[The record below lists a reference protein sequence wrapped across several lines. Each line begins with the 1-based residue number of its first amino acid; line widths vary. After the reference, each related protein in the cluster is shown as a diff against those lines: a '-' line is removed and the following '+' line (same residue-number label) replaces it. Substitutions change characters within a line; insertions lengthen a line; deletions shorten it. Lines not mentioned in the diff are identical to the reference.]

1 MKGETFR
8 RIWMFIFI
16 GVLCILV
23 ATEGISVLTR
33 DFGDL
38 SVENEGEKGLST
50 AFGSIG
56 GEHKASV
63 ILTSPSLLLEEEDPP
78 TTLFI
83 SIGPQRE
90 YTTTEVH
97 TLMKFYNRGGKLLLA
112 DDTGR
117 INILSRRFDI
127 TITPGQL
134 YDETFEGHPDLVKID
149 DVELDFF
156 TGFLVLNR
164 PSSLIFSSGQG
175 AIRSSPASW
184 VDRNGN
190 GVMDNL
196 TSSQGEAPGP
206 RYIAAM
212 TDPDFASLG
221 SGNVVV
227 LSDPSLFMNGMIG
240 RGDNLELFRA
250 LVSFLLPDGGRVVF
264 DESVHSTAG
273 LIGLLQR
280 GSSLPLI
287 LLTDVNLK
295 IVVGT
300 MVTITLFA
308 LAYIQEPPE
317 VQKHVSVLDRTG
329 VAEIVDPGLS
339 ASDMTEIRKVFL
351 DRVRLSYGMSSEAF
365 SGLSWNEL
373 EEMIDSDELFELVR
387 NGNLK
392 KKMDLNN
399 LIVEVSTW
407 VRQ

>member
-23 ATEGISVLTR
+23 ATEAISVLTR
-33 DFGDL
+33 DVADL
-38 SVENEGEKGLST
+38 SVKDEGVKGLSKV
-50 AFGSIG
+50 FGSYG
-56 GEHKASV
+56 GGQKASV
-63 ILTSPSLLLEEEDPP
+63 IITTPSLLLEEEDPSSV
-78 TTLFI
+78 LYI
-83 SIGPQRE
+83 SIGLQRE

-97 TLMKFYNRGGKLLLA
+97 TLEKFYNRGGKLLLA

-117 INILSRRFDI
+117 INTLSRRFDI
-127 TITPGQL
+127 TVTPGQL

-149 DVELDFF
+149 DVDLDFF

-175 AIRSSPASW
+175 IIRSSPASW

-212 TDPDFASLG
+212 TDPDFASQG

-227 LSDPSLFMNGMIG
+227 LSDPSLFMNGMVG
-240 RGDNLELFRA
+240 RGDNLEFFQA
-250 LVSFLLPDGGRVVF
+250 LVSFLLPEGGRVVF
-264 DESVHSTAG
+264 DDSVHSTG
-273 LIGLLQR
+273 GRLGWLQR
-280 GSSLPLI
+280 GSSLPLL

-300 MVTITLFA
+300 MITITLFA
-308 LAYIQEPPE
+308 FAYIQEPPE
-317 VQKHVSVLDRTG
+317 VNRHVSVLDRTG
-329 VAEIVDPGLS
+329 VAEIVDP
-339 ASDMTEIRKVFL
+339 
-351 DRVRLSYGMSSEAF
+351 
-365 SGLSWNEL
+365 
-373 EEMIDSDELFELVR
+373 
-387 NGNLK
+387 
-392 KKMDLNN
+392 
-399 LIVEVSTW
+399 
-407 VRQ
+407 